1 MSYAKYESYKDSGV
15 DWLGEIPS
23 DWDLVPLRAI
33 FRFRNEKNNPVITE
47 NILSLSIAKGVTG
60 YDDENRGGNKR
71 KDDITAYKI
80 ARPNDIVLNSMNVIV
95 GAVGVSKYFG
105 AISPVYYAL
114 YAFNDL
120 GYVPYFNW
128 IFQNTGFQKGLLKY
142 GKGILIKLGEEGKM
156 NTIRM
161 KISQDDLKVLQ
172 FPLPNFEKQTKIA
185 NFLDQKTA
193 QIDQAIALK
202 QQQIEKLGEYKQI
215 VIQNAVTKG
224 LDPNAPMKDSGVEWI
239 GDIPEHWDVKKLKY
253 LTSKIGS
260 GITPSGGAT
269 TYVDKGIPLLRS
281 QNIHF
286 DGLVLDNVANIS
298 LNVHKSMKNS
308 QVKQHD
314 VLLNITGGSLGRCC
328 YNSSNDEMNVNQH
341 VCIVRPNNLIKG
353 EFLNGLMSSEVGQK
367 QIWFFQQGGGRE
379 GLNFQNLKNFDFPL
393 PSIDEQKEI
402 IAHIEILKQHF
413 KKSVD
418 NYQTQID
425 RLKEYKNILI
435 NQAVTGKIK
444 I

>member
-23 DWDLVPLRAI
+23 DWELLKVKNI
-33 FRFRNEKNNPVITE
+33 FRLVMKFAPKNNDCE
-47 NILSLSIAKGVTG
+47 LLSVYTDIGVKPRKELEERGNRATTTDGYLIVEKGDIVVNKLLAWMGAIGLSDYDGVTSPA
-60 YDDENRGGNKR
+60 YDVLKPKMPIEGIFYHLLFRSPQCTSELKRHSRGIMDMR
-71 KDDITAYKI
+71 L
-80 ARPNDIVLNSMNVIV
+80 RL
-95 GAVGVSKYFG
+95 YFDKFG
-105 AISPVYYAL
+105 DVV
-114 YAFNDL
+114 
-120 GYVPYFNW
+120 VPYPN
-128 IFQNTGFQKGLLKY
+128 IEVQK
-142 GKGILIKLGEEGKM
+142 
-156 NTIRM
+156 
-161 KISQDDLKVLQ
+161 KIVS
-172 FPLPNFEKQTKIA
+172 
-185 NFLDQKTA
+185 FLAEKTA

-202 QQQIEKLGEYKQI
+202 QQQIEKLNEYKQI

-224 LDPNAPMKDSGVEWI
+224 LNPNAPMKNSGVEWI
-239 GDIPEHWDVKKLKY
+239 GNIPEHWDVKKLKY

>member
-1 MSYAKYESYKDSGV
+1 MVVNSMSYAKYERYKDSGV
-15 DWLGEIPS
+15 DWLGKIPS
-23 DWDLVPLRAI
+23 DWELGRISAFFSERRQKVSDKDYPALSVTKLGVFPQWENVAKSNDGDNRKLVKKGD
-33 FRFRNEKNNPVITE
+33 FVI
-47 NILSLSIAKGVTG
+47 NSRSDRKGSSGIAKQDGSVSLINIVLKPVNIEPRYSEYLFKSYNFIEEFYRVGHGIVADLWTT
-60 YDDENRGGNKR
+60 RF
-71 KDDITAYKI
+71 DDIK
-80 ARPNDIVLNSMNVIV
+80 NSMI
-95 GAVGVSKYFG
+95 
-105 AISPVYYAL
+105 AL
-114 YAFNDL
+114 PTFDEQ
-120 GYVPYFNW
+120 V
-128 IFQNTGFQKGLLKY
+128 
-142 GKGILIKLGEEGKM
+142 
-156 NTIRM
+156 
-161 KISQDDLKVLQ
+161 
-172 FPLPNFEKQTKIA
+172 KIA

-224 LDPNAPMKDSGVEWI
+224 LNSNAPMKDSGVEWI
-239 GDIPEHWDVKKLKY
+239 GDIPEHWEVKKLKY
-253 LTSKIGS
+253 LTSKVGS

>member
-1 MSYAKYESYKDSGV
+1 MVVNSMSYAKYESYKDSGV
-15 DWLGEIPS
+15 DWLGKIPS
-23 DWDLVPLRAI
+23 DWDVEESKWLFSCRKEKANKNDEQLTASQKYGVIPQQVFMDLEERRVTVVYLNPEILKHVEKGDFVISMRSFQGGIEYCDYTGSVSSAYVPLIPNNLI
-33 FRFRNEKNNPVITE
+33 FSPFFKYLFKSSRYIEALQSTSNLVRDGQA
-47 NILSLSIAKGVTG
+47 LR
-60 YDDENRGGNKR
+60 YDNFCM
-71 KDDITAYKI
+71 I
-80 ARPNDIVLNSMNVIV
+80 
-95 GAVGVSKYFG
+95 
-105 AISPVYYAL
+105 
-114 YAFNDL
+114 
-120 GYVPYFNW
+120 
-128 IFQNTGFQKGLLKY
+128 
-142 GKGILIKLGEEGKM
+142 
-156 NTIRM
+156 
-161 KISQDDLKVLQ
+161 
-172 FPLPNFEKQTKIA
+172 PLPVVPNETQIKIA

-202 QQQIEKLGEYKQI
+202 QQQIEKLNEYKQI

-224 LDPNAPMKDSGVEWI
+224 LDPNAPMKNSGVEWI
-239 GDIPEHWDVKKLKY
+239 GNIPEHWDVKKLKY

-402 IAHIEILKQHF
+402 IAHIESLKQHF